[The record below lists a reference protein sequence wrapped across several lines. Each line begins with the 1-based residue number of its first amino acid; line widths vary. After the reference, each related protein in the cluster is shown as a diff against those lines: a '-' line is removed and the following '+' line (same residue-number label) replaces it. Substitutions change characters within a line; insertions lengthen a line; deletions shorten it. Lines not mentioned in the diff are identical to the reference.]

1 MVKMT
6 SIDLT
11 IDFNT
16 FVEALRLVIEDSSDI
31 ILCKIVPL
39 KLISSFMGEIRPS
52 IFSFIIHLHKY
63 EKKNKKIAPKGST
76 MSKGTRSKFESFVN

>member
-31 ILCKIVPL
+31 ILCKIVSP
-39 KLISSFMGEIRPS
+39 KLISSFMGEVHPS
-52 IFSFIIHLHKY
+52 IFSSIIDLHEY
-63 EKKNKKIAPKGST
+63 EKKKQKIS
-76 MSKGTRSKFESFVN
+76 S

>member
-1 MVKMT
+1 MT

-31 ILCKIVPL
+31 ILCKIVSL
-39 KLISSFMGEIRPS
+39 KLISSFINEIHPS
-52 IFSFIIHLHKY
+52 IFSSIIHFHKY
-63 EKKNKKIAPKGST
+63 EKNKNKIAPKGST
-76 MSKGTRSKFESFVN
+76 MSKGT